1 MNPEILKLVR
11 EKGIL
16 LEKEVLEVLDGIGN
30 PIIAQGFLEK
40 LVQISGQKMITKSI
54 LTQNIGYVNQV
65 VQALSGAEKGSVEN
79 VFIKLGIN
87 LEITREKVSN
97 IIDSSIIKE
106 GKKEERKV
114 ENNYQVFYAGTKT
127 EKKLRIEDFIGHF
140 RMRYQQLQRILMQR
154 PDLSNLYSIGKI
166 GNERSSLSII
176 GIVVEKRV
184 TKNGNL
190 IITLEDLTGKIN
202 VLVKQDK
209 KEVYAKGNELL
220 FDDVVAVKGSGSRDI
235 LFAQDIYFPDAFIY
249 EKTRFNEDV
258 SIAFISDIHIGSKR
272 FLKKGFQK
280 FIDWINSDDENAKKI
295 RYLFIPGDTIDG
307 VGVYPGQEFS
317 IDLKSTKEQYKV
329 LAEYLKQIPKHITM
343 FLCPGQH
350 DAVRLAEPQP
360 PISRNYGEPL
370 YGVENLVLVSNPCLV
385 KLKEG
390 EKEFKVLMYHGD
402 SIHDFI
408 REVPEL
414 RESKAHKSPAKAL
427 RHMLK
432 RRHLFPMHSLAV
444 YLPSPEGDPMV
455 ISEVPDVLCTGEVH
469 RVDVENYNG
478 VLALTGSCWQAQ
490 TAFEEKVG
498 NIPDPCKVPIL
509 NLKTREF
516 RIFDFTDEEELKNAK
531 EIR

>member
-40 LVQISGQKMITKSI
+40 LVQISGQRMITKSI

-106 GKKEERKV
+106 GKKEEIKV

-209 KEVYAKGNELL
+209 KE
-220 FDDVVAVKGSGSRDI
+220 
-235 LFAQDIYFPDAFIY
+235 
-249 EKTRFNEDV
+249 
-258 SIAFISDIHIGSKR
+258 
-272 FLKKGFQK
+272 
-280 FIDWINSDDENAKKI
+280 
-295 RYLFIPGDTIDG
+295 
-307 VGVYPGQEFS
+307 
-317 IDLKSTKEQYKV
+317 
-329 LAEYLKQIPKHITM
+329 
-343 FLCPGQH
+343 
-350 DAVRLAEPQP
+350 
-360 PISRNYGEPL
+360 
-370 YGVENLVLVSNPCLV
+370 
-385 KLKEG
+385 
-390 EKEFKVLMYHGD
+390 
-402 SIHDFI
+402 
-408 REVPEL
+408 
-414 RESKAHKSPAKAL
+414 
-427 RHMLK
+427 
-432 RRHLFPMHSLAV
+432 
-444 YLPSPEGDPMV
+444 
-455 ISEVPDVLCTGEVH
+455 
-469 RVDVENYNG
+469 
-478 VLALTGSCWQAQ
+478 
-490 TAFEEKVG
+490 
-498 NIPDPCKVPIL
+498 
-509 NLKTREF
+509 
-516 RIFDFTDEEELKNAK
+516 
-531 EIR
+531 